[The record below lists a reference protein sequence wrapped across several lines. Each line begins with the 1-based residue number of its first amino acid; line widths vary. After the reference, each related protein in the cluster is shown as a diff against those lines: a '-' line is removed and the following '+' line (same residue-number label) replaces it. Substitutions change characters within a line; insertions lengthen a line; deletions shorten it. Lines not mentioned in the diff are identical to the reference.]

1 MQSINVEGKMSKD
14 SEQHYHDKGEQ
25 DAAEGKYDPPHE
37 RIEDLVN
44 SIVAGEPDSY
54 QDDRDAY
61 ETGRDNVK

>member
-1 MQSINVEGKMSKD
+1 MSTH

-25 DAAEGKYDPPHE
+25 DAAQGKYDPPHE

-44 SIVAGEPDSY
+44 NIIGGESKSDRA
-54 QDDRDAY
+54 DRDAY